1 MTNDFSFKIEACDK
15 STAARAGSLQT
26 PHGTINT
33 PTLMP
38 VGTRAAVKALSP
50 DDLQTAGVQAV
61 MANTYHLF
69 LRPGHDLIYQLG
81 GLHKFMNWQKPLMT
95 DSGGFQVFSLGI
107 ALEHGVGKTASI
119 FGEEVNNKPK
129 SKPVKSRMNKIDEGG
144 VTFYSHIDGQKMRL
158 TPELSIQIQ
167 QELGADLILAF
178 DDLESP
184 RYSYEQTQKSL
195 ELSNRWEERSRMEFL
210 KIQKRQ
216 LLFGITHGGQFED
229 LRRDSAK
236 FVDHNFDAIALG
248 GAHVSKKSLYQCI
261 KWTVEEV
268 DDQKPRH
275 LLGIGEVDDLFEAV
289 ERGIDL
295 FDCVSPTRRARNG
308 SLYISP
314 QSGGNKKNSFC
325 LAVTNAQ
332 FARSSDPIDK
342 NCACPVCLGFSR
354 AYLKHLFNVGELL
367 AYHLASL
374 HNLFFIENLT
384 VQIRLAIME
393 GRFDQL
399 KKAWIQ

>member
-1 MTNDFSFKIEACDK
+1 MTNDFSFKIEAKDK

-26 PHGTINT
+26 PHGQIRT

-38 VGTRAAVKALSP
+38 VGTRASVKALSP

-69 LRPGHDLIYQLG
+69 LRPGPDLIYQMG
-81 GLHKFMNWQKPLMT
+81 GLHKFMNWPRPLMT

-119 FGEEVNNKPK
+119 FGPTEEDAPTIKIRP
-129 SKPVKSRMNKIDEGG
+129 RMNKIDEDG
-144 VTFYSHIDGQKMRL
+144 VTFYSHIDGKKMRL

-167 QELGADLILAF
+167 KELGADLILAF

-184 RYSYEQTQKSL
+184 RYSHEETKKSL
-195 ELSNRWEERSRMEFL
+195 ELTYRWEERSQREF
-210 KIQKRQ
+210 QKNPPRQ

-236 FVDHNFDAIALG
+236 FVDHNFAAIALG

-261 KWTVEEV
+261 NWTVEEV
-268 DDQKPRH
+268 EYLKPRH
-275 LLGIGEVDDLFEAV
+275 LLGVGEVDDLFEAV

-314 QSGGNKKNSFC
+314 PSGGSQKNAYS
-325 LAVTNAQ
+325 LNITNSKYIADP
-332 FARSSDPIDK
+332 APIDK
-342 NCACPVCLGFSR
+342 DCRCPVCLGFSK
-354 AYLKHLFNVGELL
+354 AYLRHLFNVGELL
-367 AYHLASL
+367 AFRLASL

-384 VQIRLAIME
+384 AQIRQAIIE
-393 GRFDQL
+393 DRFDRL
-399 KKAWIQ
+399 KKEWVQ